1 MKDNPLFIGIDLG
14 TQSTKT
20 VIVNKNGEVLS
31 EVNVPSNLVIESDGK
46 AYEDADAIFNNA
58 LKSIQDAIKQANING
73 KDIVSIGIGA
83 QMAGIMAIDKNFN
96 AVGPLDSWLD
106 VRAEKYTEQI
116 KEKFGDR
123 VIDSS
128 GGQIMHSHA
137 SKILWR
143 KYEKPAEYAQITKF
157 IEPNGYVSGKLVGL
171 SSDDA
176 FIDSTFIHF
185 NCFSDNRNLSFNK
198 EFLDAFDIEESK
210 MPRVVSSSEVIGV
223 VNEKYASLLG
233 LSNDVKVIAG
243 CGDTAAS
250 SLGAG
255 ITSKG
260 LAYDV
265 AGTASVFA
273 CATDVFTPDTKN
285 HTMLFS
291 RSVIDGLYL
300 ALAYVVGGGLCIR
313 WFSTITKT
321 SYDELTRLAKEVD
334 DKDMEGLFFVPHFS
348 GRAFPL
354 DSGISGAF
362 FGLSASTRK
371 GEMFKA
377 ILESI
382 AFEYNSY
389 LIALQSLGC
398 IDQID
403 NIYGVGGGVKNDLFC
418 QIKADVLGSKYSALI
433 KCDSAPVASA
443 LFSGKVT
450 GFIDT
455 SLEELFKKPEK
466 DMIIYQPNEEKHQ
479 YYAKKYMKY
488 QKIVNNYSKYL
499 K

>member
-1 MKDNPLFIGIDLG
+1 
-14 TQSTKT
+14 
-20 VIVNKNGEVLS
+20 
-31 EVNVPSNLVIESDGK
+31 
-46 AYEDADAIFNNA
+46 
-58 LKSIQDAIKQANING
+58 
-73 KDIVSIGIGA
+73 
-83 QMAGIMAIDKNFN
+83 
-96 AVGPLDSWLD
+96 
-106 VRAEKYTEQI
+106 
-116 KEKFGDR
+116 
-123 VIDSS
+123 
-128 GGQIMHSHA
+128 MHSHA

-143 KYEKPAEYAQITKF
+143 KCEKPLEYAQIAKF
-157 IEPNGYVSGKLVGL
+157 IEPNGYVAGKLVGL

-176 FIDSTFIHF
+176 FIDSTFLHF
-185 NCFSDNRNLSFNK
+185 NCFSDNHNLSFNK
-198 EFLDAFDIEESK
+198 EFLDAFGIEERK
-210 MPRVVSSSEVIGV
+210 MPRVISPSTIVGV
-223 VNEKYASLLG
+223 VNEKYASELG
-233 LSNDVKVIAG
+233 LSSDVKVIAG

-300 ALAYVVGGGLCIR
+300 PLAYVVGGGLCIR

-321 SYDELTRLAKEVD
+321 SYDELTKMAKEVD
-334 DKDMEGLFFVPHFS
+334 DKNMEGLFFVPHFS

-354 DSGISGAF
+354 DSDISGAF
-362 FGLSASTRK
+362 FGLSASTTK

-398 IDQID
+398 IKKID

-418 QIKADVLGSKYSALI
+418 QIKADVLGAKYSALI
-433 KCDSAPVASA
+433 KCDSAPVALA
-443 LFSGKVT
+443 LFSGKAI
-450 GFIDT
+450 GYIDA
-455 SLEELFKKPEK
+455 SLQDLFKKSEK
-466 DMIIYQPNEEKHQ
+466 DMIIYQPYKDKYE
-479 YYAKKYMKY
+479 YYSRKY
-488 QKIVNNYSKYL
+488 QRYQQIVNNYSKNF